1 VLCRRLIESQL
12 ARPGRNQ
19 LKETHAMLS
28 FRNLSFI
35 AAAALAAA
43 IGILVYDHDTTNAA
57 AGGLTLARP
66 SAMHVSFPRASTR
79 ADELAGINHEGF

>member
-1 VLCRRLIESQL
+1 
-12 ARPGRNQ
+12 
-19 LKETHAMLS
+19 MLS

-35 AAAALAAA
+35 CAAALAAA
-43 IGILVYDHDTTNAA
+43 IGIYDHDTTNAA
-57 AGGLTLARP
+57 VGGLKLARP